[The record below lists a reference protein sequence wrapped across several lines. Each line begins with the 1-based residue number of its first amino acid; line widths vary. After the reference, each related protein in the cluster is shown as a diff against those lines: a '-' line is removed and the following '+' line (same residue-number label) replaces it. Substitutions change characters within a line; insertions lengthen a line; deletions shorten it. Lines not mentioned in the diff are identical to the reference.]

1 LWLAEAERKK
11 RLETLLNRGEKDS
24 PIGFRVVPLIG
35 QKKHP
40 ANWLALDYYVPKGDD
55 PRELAAALVEYV
67 LQIWHHRDLL
77 LREPKTGRAS
87 AMAAYRDRL
96 RALSVL
102 RLRRHY
108 GVDETLDLLEK
119 TYRREP
125 FADETTLERAKRRAR
140 VYLREFDL
148 KARFRLESGYW
159 FPPFSRHIITV

>member
-11 RLETLLNRGEKDS
+11 RLATLLDRGEQDS
-24 PIGFRVVPLIG
+24 PIGFRIVPLHG

-40 ANWLALDYYVPKGDD
+40 ANWLAVDYYVPKGDD

-77 LREPKTGRAS
+77 LRQPKTGRAS

-102 RLRRHY
+102 RLRRQH
-108 GVDETLDLLEK
+108 GVDETLDLLEE

-125 FADETTLERAKRRAR
+125 FADETTLERAKRRAKD
-140 VYLREFDL
+140 YLDEFDL
-148 KARFRLESGYW
+148 RARFRLELGCW